1 MAEELK
7 KKNPK
12 AYAQME
18 AHKLARREAALAVW
32 VPEDIKHQWSF
43 DYDWDGNKS
52 EIILKAVDR
61 QDDGA
66 LIKKWEAR
74 LGKDKYKDPS
84 NEYDRLSKIFDDKS
98 YDVVFEDPSQGK
110 DIKLPVTI
118 KFMKGKNAKESFE
131 LYYV

>member
-18 AHKLARREAALAVW
+18 AHKKARNAAVQPIDG
-32 VPEDIKHQWSF
+32 PEHTKHKWEF
-43 DYDWDGNKS
+43 EYDWDKETS
-52 EIILKAVDR
+52 EIVLRASDT
-61 QDDGA
+61 QNDGEYT
-66 LIKKWEAR
+66 KNWEAR

-84 NEYDRLSKIFDDKS
+84 TEYDRLDKIFSDDS
-98 YDVVFEDPSQGK
+98 YEIVFDDPSQGAK
-110 DIKLPVTI
+110 VKLPITL

-131 LYYV
+131 LYSK

>member
-18 AHKLARREAALAVW
+18 ARKIARRKAAEAVSG
-32 VPEDIKHQWSF
+32 PEDIKHEWSF
-43 DYDWDGNKS
+43 DYDWDEDKS
-52 EIILKAVDR
+52 EIILKAEDK
-61 QDDGA
+61 QDDGEC
-66 LIKKWEAR
+66 IKKWEAR

-84 NEYDRLSKIFDDKS
+84 TEYDRLMKIFDDAS
-98 YDVVFEDPSQGK
+98 YELVFEDPSQGK
-110 DIKLPVTI
+110 DIKLPVTV

-131 LYYV
+131 LFYV